1 MAIMIPSIPNDYAPE
16 SREGELFASLQKLS
30 NDYYVFHSF
39 RIMLLMTIGKKTK
52 LTLLFL
58 IVIKELS
65 V

>member
-39 RIMLLMTIGKKTK
+39 HIINVTNDDW
-52 LTLLFL
+52 
-58 IVIKELS
+58 KENEIDF
-65 V
+65 VKG